1 VPSFHALGSCTENSQ
16 HCVLKKRRSTSQ
28 YLDALTKPML
38 PPVSLDLRHQR
49 RNVLAA
55 PRCQQ
60 TSLAGNHFRGNS
72 VISSWRLEL
81 ARGLRQASLVQVRC
95 QSRDDNF
102 ITPRPQLYTL
112 SVGCTVS
119 TRQAEQ
125 KHYALTSARGLQIR
139 VVSPPPVASG
149 VHCRYAIRFDQ
160 QALASQGTPGV
171 GRLRAPEANI
181 CQRCFSIDSSPRD
194 CSRSSENS

>member
-1 VPSFHALGSCTENSQ
+1 
-16 HCVLKKRRSTSQ
+16 VLKKRRSTSQ

-95 QSRDDNF
+95 QFRDNNF
-102 ITPRPQLYTL
+102 ITPHPQLYTL

-125 KHYALTSARGLQIR
+125 KHYVRIH
-139 VVSPPPVASG
+139 VSPRASDQSG
-149 VHCRYAIRFDQ
+149 VATTGGIRGPLPIRNPLRPNKLWQAKARRAWAGYALLRRTFVNG
-160 QALASQGTPGV
+160 AS
-171 GRLRAPEANI
+171 R
-181 CQRCFSIDSSPRD
+181 
-194 CSRSSENS
+194 